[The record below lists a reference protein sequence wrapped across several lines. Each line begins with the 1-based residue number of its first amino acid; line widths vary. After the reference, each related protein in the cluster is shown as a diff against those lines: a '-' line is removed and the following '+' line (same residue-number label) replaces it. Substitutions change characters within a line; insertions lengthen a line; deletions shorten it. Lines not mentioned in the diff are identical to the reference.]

1 VRELLEDI
9 RERVLVYYSNLN
21 WAQASPQIAAT
32 QENPSKPEELILL
45 DDLGA
50 LGLPFKDGGYI
61 DQPWLLMQ
69 MLTVAAQARSLSYS
83 SRESVTASD

>member
-9 RERVLVYYSNLN
+9 RERVLIYYSNLN

-50 LGLPFKDGGYI
+50 LKLPFVGGGYV

-69 MLTVAAQARSLSYS
+69 MLTVAAQARQLAYQ
-83 SRESVTASD
+83 SRDEVTASD